1 MEPSGEFEELSID
14 NMVEELEQ
22 YYEAA
27 GFTDFYQRELKNKTE
42 DEIRELY
49 RSTFEDNCA

>member
-1 MEPSGEFEELSID
+1 VKEMDIEEML
-14 NMVEELEQ
+14 EELEM

-27 GFTDFYQRELKNKTE
+27 GFKDIFNEELKYKTE

-49 RSTFEDNCA
+49 RATFEEDCEDKE